1 MHNTRVDLPSI
12 VSRQLPEFIR
22 EDYPTFVSFVEAY
35 YEYMHAHEVDLT
47 HIRDIDETLDDFI
60 KYFKQ
65 ELATNLPNI
74 VGNERLLLKNIKD
87 QYLAKGSEGSFKLLF
102 RMLFGKNV
110 QLMYPGQQMLV
121 ASDGRWNQ
129 EISVFVK
136 VEYGD
141 PLDTVGRLVD
151 IQSGDRILRVLVDRK
166 EDLIGEVDRIVA
178 LGGNIYEMYL
188 DKRFF
193 GVLQP
198 GDRIKYRDIF
208 QAQILP
214 ATTTISVSQAGRN
227 FRVGQVFEL
236 ISGAGTGALIKVT
249 QVTPTGGLKSAE
261 LIKFGIGYNSDF
273 AISILAKNTVNA
285 RQTALTSSSS
295 RLGDDLYIGTST
307 LGSNEQGYINRAD
320 YVNYNYVDATYAGTV
335 LREFTLDYRNA
346 QTDSTEPAIIDV
358 KLGALNRYPGYFET
372 NNGFLSDSIFIQDSL
387 YYQKFSYVLRIDERL
402 DVYKSA
408 VKTMVHPSGLR
419 LFGEYDI
426 TNQFNLELAL
436 DCLVKSLGIGLEDDI
451 ANFEDYRTFVVSK
464 TFSDTQVHDDTFIF
478 KHSSKALADTEVGTL
493 NDNFTQRVSKPLADT
508 TVGTWTDYKIRTT
521 GKALSE
527 STVGNLTETI
537 TQKNIDKSL
546 SDTPVSSETYVAT
559 VAKYVEDNSVGSFSQ
574 YGEIWTNSYQG
585 QDYYEPGQVYSEGL
599 TQTF

>member
-1 MHNTRVDLPSI
+1 MHNNRVDLPSI

-22 EDYPTFVSFVEAY
+22 EDYPTFVAFVEAY
-35 YEYMHAHEVDLT
+35 YEYLHTQEVDLT

-60 KYFKQ
+60 QYFKL

-74 VGNERLLLKNIKD
+74 VGDERLLLKNIKD
-87 QYLAKGSEGSFKLLF
+87 QYLSKGSEGSFKLLF

-198 GDRIKYRDIF
+198 GDRVKYRDIF

-214 ATTTISVSQAGRN
+214 ATTTINVTQPGRN

-236 ISGAGTGALIKVT
+236 ISGGGTGALVKVT
-249 QVTPTGGLKSAE
+249 QVTPTGGLKNAE
-261 LIKFGIGYNSDF
+261 VIKFGIGYTSNF
-273 AISILAKNTVNA
+273 AVSVLARNTVNA
-285 RQTALTSSSS
+285 RKINLTSSSS

-307 LGSNEQGYINRAD
+307 LGTNEQGYINRAD
-320 YVNYNYVDATYAGTV
+320 YVSYTYVDAAYAGTV

-346 QTDSTEPAIIDV
+346 QTDSTEPAIIEV
-358 KLGALNRYPGYFET
+358 RLGALNRYPGYFET
-372 NNGFLSDSIFIQDSL
+372 NNGFLSDSIFIQDSE

-402 DVYKSA
+402 SVYKSA

-426 TNQFNLELAL
+426 TNQFNLDLAL
-436 DCLVKSLGIGLEDDI
+436 ECLVKSLGIGLEDDI
-451 ANFEDYRTFVVSK
+451 ADFQDYRTFLVSK
-464 TFSDTQVHDDTFIF
+464 VFSDTQLHDDTFIF
-478 KHSSKALADTEVGTL
+478 KSSSKALADSEVGTL
-493 NDNFTQRVSKPLADT
+493 NDTLTQLVSKPLSDT
-508 TVGTWTDYKIRTT
+508 TVGTWTDFKVRTT
-521 GKALSE
+521 GKALS
-527 STVGNLTETI
+527 STVGTLTETI
-537 TQKNIDKSL
+537 TKRDFSKSL
-546 SDTPVSSETYVAT
+546 SDIPVSSESYAAT
-559 VAKYVEDNSVGSFSQ
+559 VAKYVEDNSIGSFSE
-574 YGEIWTNSYQG
+574 YGEVWTNSYQG